1 MSKKFRKNINLGII
15 FKIIFMS
22 NCDIYSIVLFFLIIK
37 IRIVLL
43 PSYKEKKNTHRPRES
58 VTI

>member
-22 NCDIYSIVLFFLIIK
+22 NCDIYSIVLFFFN
-37 IRIVLL
+37 
-43 PSYKEKKNTHRPRES
+43 YKDQNC
-58 VTI
+58 TITKL